1 MSNIT
6 DRVPRRIPEW
16 LSLQDIARAWSEE
29 TGEDAAAFEAGFRV
43 WFKDYLLRNAYGE
56 EGADGA
62 DAGIPAQL
70 LEGRQIW
77 RETFETFCEERGL
90 AKPRFWFAGDGQAS
104 AALQPMPIPE
114 AGAAEPGA
122 EVPEP
127 PNQDDK
133 APSRRRVREGST
145 SFIWIAAG
153 LVVAVVAG
161 LVTLW
166 LRDMDLPGIDAGLLS
181 GPVEEIQMSRVVPAE
196 PDPGPTPAGA
206 PAQVTPPEPA
216 PSKPDVAAASAPA
229 PALPAS
235 EAAAPEVNSD
245 PATTPAPT
253 TISDPAAAQIAT
265 APLIARRIEPTSAA
279 TLPEVPVAGQ
289 AVAGEPVDQGLV
301 LLLQRELQAAG
312 YDPGPLDGTPGTRF
326 AAAIVSYQ
334 RANSLHAD
342 GRASIELL
350 SHLARENLKAGRM
363 APLAPMVAP
372 GGAPGVAPAVAPK
385 TGQAAAGSQ
394 TAARDSRATPQTSAS
409 VRVPAP
415 RGRELVRAIQKRL
428 SDRGY
433 YSGPLDGSL
442 GPKTREAIQTY
453 QRVQRYDATGQ
464 PSRAIYEELEDYALD
479 VRGLDQFQ
487 RGAYDAAIAT
497 YTRIIQRK
505 PKNADAYFNRGLAY
519 KNDGRVEQALS
530 DYEAAIELD
539 PAHRKAYFDRAN
551 ILYDQ
556 GHYRDA
562 LRAYFNAL
570 KLMLKIG

>member
-6 DRVPRRIPEW
+6 DRAPRRIPEW
-16 LSLQDIARAWSEE
+16 LSLPDIARAWSEE
-29 TGEDAAAFEAGFRV
+29 TGNDAAAFEAGFRV

-56 EGADGA
+56 KGAGGA
-62 DAGIPAQL
+62 GEDAGIPARL

-77 RETFETFCEERGL
+77 RETFETFCEERDL
-90 AKPRFWFAGDGQAS
+90 AKPRFWFPGGGQAS
-104 AALQPMPIPE
+104 ATPQPATPQPGASEPVPIAD
-114 AGAAEPGA
+114 AGAAEPVA
-122 EVPEP
+122 EAPKP

-145 SFIWIAAG
+145 SFTWIAAG

-166 LRDMDLPGIDAGLLS
+166 LRDMEVLVADAGLMS
-181 GPVEEIQMSRVVPAE
+181 GPVEEVQMSRVAPAE
-196 PDPGPTPAGA
+196 PA
-206 PAQVTPPEPA
+206 PVEPA
-216 PSKPDVAAASAPA
+216 PSEPAPAVAPA
-229 PALPAS
+229 PAAAS
-235 EAAAPEVNSD
+235 PTPEAATPEAAAPEAAA
-245 PATTPAPT
+245 PAATSGPVAAPAPT
-253 TISDPAAAQIAT
+253 TVSDPAAAQIAA
-265 APLIARRIEPTSAA
+265 APSMAKRAEPSA
-279 TLPEVPVAGQ
+279 TPSPEAPAAGQ

-312 YDPGPLDGTPGTRF
+312 YDPGPLDGSPGTRF
-326 AAAIVSYQ
+326 AAAIATYQ
-334 RANSLHAD
+334 RANNLHAD

-350 SHLARENLKAGRM
+350 SRLARENLKAGRM
-363 APLAPMVAP
+363 APLAPVVAP
-372 GGAPGVAPAVAPK
+372 VVAPE
-385 TGQAAAGSQ
+385 TGQGAGRSQ
-394 TAARDSRATPQTSAS
+394 TVARDSGATPQSRAAT
-409 VRVPAP
+409 RVPAP

-433 YSGPLDGSL
+433 YGGPLDGSL

-464 PSRAIYEELEDYALD
+464 PSRAIYEELEDYALE

-487 RGAYDAAIAT
+487 KGAYDAAVAT

-519 KNDGRVEQALS
+519 KNDGRTEQALS
-530 DYEAAIELD
+530 DYEAAIALD

-551 ILYDQ
+551 ILYER
-556 GHYRDA
+556 GLYRDA
-562 LRAYFNAL
+562 LRAYFKAL
-570 KLMLKIG
+570 KLLLSIG